1 MKIFGLNQV
10 YQLQNN
16 KIQSKEKTENIQK
29 TYSNHQSLPKFSSS
43 EMLGRSQ
50 LITFKGMPD
59 LIRQLHMQKCFNK
72 LKSEKT
78 DTKNVN
84 AIII

>member
-1 MKIFGLNQV
+1 
-10 YQLQNN
+10 
-16 KIQSKEKTENIQK
+16 
-29 TYSNHQSLPKFSSS
+29 
-43 EMLGRSQ
+43 
-50 LITFKGMPD
+50 MPD

-84 AIII
+84 AIIIWPFLSQSYKYSTGYLRNRMKKIIFSFGIII